1 MKPGRNDPCACGSGK
16 KFKRCCGLEPASAA
30 PAVALNPQQ
39 IGALVALVND
49 GQVREA
55 ETKSR
60 SLLTLYPDAA
70 MLWKI
75 LSVALMRQG
84 KNALEALRK
93 TTQLMPNDAEA
104 FSNLGAALHDRAQW
118 QEALASLSRALSL
131 QPNDV
136 QALVDS
142 ANSLRALGRGRD
154 AVAHYQRALQLNPR
168 LLEAHNNLGNALLEL
183 GEPDAAVDS
192 YRRALAIKSDD
203 ALIHC
208 NLGNALRQIGL
219 LDEALSSSL
228 RAIELDPAL
237 AVAHNTL
244 GLALAAREEFGQAVA
259 SYRRALALNAEDV
272 DALTN
277 LGNALRDLGE
287 AREALSALAR
297 AVELAPGSAATHC
310 NLGNALL
317 DLHRIDEAAASYG
330 RALSLEPQRALAHV
344 SLATARRL
352 QGRAAEARAACLA
365 ALAIDPNCIDALS
378 LQGELQ
384 ADRGQ
389 FAEAET
395 SFQRAIALNPQFSF
409 ALFNIAMLRKMTAED
424 DEWLQRV
431 QGLLAGPVSH
441 RHEINLHYA
450 LGKYF
455 DDVAQYEIAFG
466 HYRQANELVKRNAPI
481 FDGAALTRRV
491 DVIISRFDADF
502 LRRGVSSPDSQLPV
516 FIVGMPRSGTSLT
529 EQILASHPQVFGA
542 GELTFWARAF
552 EEYVSSARDA
562 ERDAALSARMA
573 ADYLA
578 RLGAV
583 SGGAARVID
592 KMPDNFLYA
601 GLIHAALPQ
610 ARIIHLKRHPIDT
623 CLSIY
628 FQNFFSAS
636 PYSHD
641 LEHLAHYY
649 REYERIMNHWRA
661 SLPATALLEVPY
673 EGLIEDQ
680 EGWTRRMLE
689 FIDVSWDPHCL
700 EFHQTERTVITS
712 SKWQV
717 KQKIHSSSVGRWK
730 NYAPYLGPLRHL
742 TS

>member
-1 MKPGRNDPCACGSGK
+1 MANMKPGRNDPCACGSGK

-84 KNALEALRK
+84 KDALEALRK
-93 TTQLMPNDAEA
+93 TTHLIPNDAEA
-104 FSNLGAALHDRAQW
+104 HSNLGAALHDRGQW
-118 QEALASLSRALSL
+118 REALASFSRALTL

-142 ANSLRALGRGRD
+142 ANCLRAIGRARE
-154 AVAHYQRALQLNPR
+154 AVAHYQRALQVNPR
-168 LLEAHNNLGNALLEL
+168 LLEAQNNLGNAFLEL
-183 GEPDAAVDS
+183 GEPGDAVDS
-192 YRRALAIKSDD
+192 YRRALTIKPDD

-208 NLGNALRQIGL
+208 NLGNALRQSGL

-228 RAIELDPAL
+228 RAIELDPASC
-237 AVAHNTL
+237 VAHNSL
-244 GLALAAREEFGQAVA
+244 GLVLAARGDFRQAVA
-259 SYRRALALNAEDV
+259 SYRRALALNAEDI
-272 DALTN
+272 DTLTN

-287 AREALSALAR
+287 SREALPAFAR
-297 AVELAPGSAATHC
+297 AVELAPGSAATHS

-317 DLHRIDEAAASYG
+317 DLGRIDEAAASYG

-352 QGRAAEARAACLA
+352 QGRAAEARDACLA
-365 ALAIDPNCIDALS
+365 ALDIDPSCIDAVS

-389 FAEAET
+389 FFEAEV
-395 SFQRAIALNPQFSF
+395 SFQRAIGLNPQFSF
-409 ALFNIAMLRKMTAED
+409 ALFNIVMLRKMTAAD
-424 DEWLQRV
+424 ADWLQRA
-431 QGLLAGPVSH
+431 QALLAGPLSH

-466 HYRQANELVKRNAPI
+466 HYRQANELVKRNAPL

-491 DVIISRFDADF
+491 DAIISRFDADF
-502 LRRGVSSPDSQLPV
+502 MRREDSSPSSQLPV
-516 FIVGMPRSGTSLT
+516 FIIGMPRSGTSLT
-529 EQILASHPQVFGA
+529 EQILASHPQIFGA
-542 GELTFWARAF
+542 GELTFWAKA
-552 EEYVSSARDA
+552 A
-562 ERDAALSARMA
+562 ERDAAVAAGMA
-573 ADYLA
+573 DDYLA
-578 RLGAV
+578 RLGAL
-583 SGGAARVID
+583 SGGALRVID
-592 KMPDNFLYA
+592 KMPDNFLHA

-610 ARIIHLKRHPIDT
+610 ARFIHLQRHPIDT

-628 FQNFFSAS
+628 FQNFFSAA

-661 SLPATALLEVPY
+661 ALPPTSLLEVPY
-673 EGLIEDQ
+673 EGLVEDL

-689 FIDVSWDPHCL
+689 FIGLSWDPRCL
-700 EFHQTERTVITS
+700 EFHQSERTVITS

-717 KQKIHSSSVGRWK
+717 KQKIHSASVGRWK